1 MQPFDRID
9 DPAKLRRL
17 VQAILILD
25 AELNL
30 PVVLRRIIEEARDL
44 VDAQYGALGVL
55 TEDGRA
61 LDQFLTVGLSHEEER
76 AIGARPTG
84 RGVLGTLIAEDKPLR
99 LANLASS
106 PESFGFPAH
115 HPDMT
120 SFLGVPVR
128 VHGEVYG
135 ILYLT
140 NKKTAPEFSE
150 DDEELVLALA
160 MAAGIAIENARLHGL
175 VRDRALTEDRDRIAR
190 DLHDSVIQRLF
201 AIGLSLQG
209 TARLVER
216 PEAVMRIGEAI
227 DKLDET
233 IRQLRKAIFDI
244 ELTINKEGL
253 HPKVLDLVHELRPVL
268 GLLPQVSFS
277 GPVDTV
283 VSDSLAEEVL
293 AVLREALTNVG
304 KHARAS
310 QVVITIAAG
319 EELRLV
325 VADDGVGMGDAKAAG
340 LGLKNLRQR
349 AERLGG
355 ERRARHVPRGR
366 HPPDLARAAR
376 VPPRRERLP
385 DLKRVVRA
393 CQARPGHT
401 REHRTKLV
409 EITTLAQISQGPL
422 LRRRPIDHRLII
434 EKGKPPVRVGR
445 KATGLVEFAGP
456 PNQQ

>member
-1 MQPFDRID
+1 VQPFDRID

-25 AELNL
+25 GELHL
-30 PVVLRRIIEEARDL
+30 PVVLRRIIEEACDL
-44 VDAQYGALGVL
+44 VDARYGALGVL
-55 TEDGRA
+55 SEDGLA
-61 LDQFLTVGLSHEEER
+61 LDQFVTVGLTSEEEQ
-76 AIGARPTG
+76 AIGPRPTG
-84 RGVLGTLIAEDKPLR
+84 RGVLGTLIADEKPLR
-99 LANLASS
+99 LANIVDS
-106 PESFGFPAH
+106 PDSYGMPEC
-115 HPDMT
+115 HPPMT

-135 ILYLT
+135 NLYLT
-140 NKKTAPEFSE
+140 NKTTAVEFSE

-227 DKLDET
+227 DKLDDT

-253 HPKVLDLVHELRPVL
+253 HPKVLDLVHELRPVM

-283 VSDSLAEEVL
+283 VAGPLAEEVL

-304 KHARAS
+304 KHAHAT
-310 QVVITIAAG
+310 QVFITIAAG

-325 VADDGVGMGDAKAAG
+325 VADDGSGISGGPPTGHG
-340 LGLKNLRQR
+340 LRNIRQR

-355 ERRARHVPRGR
+355 SMELGTSREGGTRLTWHVP
-366 HPPDLARAAR
+366 L
-376 VPPRRERLP
+376 EE
-385 DLKRVVRA
+385 VRA
-393 CQARPGHT
+393 TPA
-401 REHRTKLV
+401 
-409 EITTLAQISQGPL
+409 
-422 LRRRPIDHRLII
+422 
-434 EKGKPPVRVGR
+434 
-445 KATGLVEFAGP
+445 
-456 PNQQ
+456 

>member
-9 DPAKLRRL
+9 DPVRLRRL

-25 AELNL
+25 AELHL
-30 PVVLRRIIEEARDL
+30 PVVLRRIIEEGCDL

-61 LDQFLTVGLSHEEER
+61 LDQFVTVGLSGEEEQ
-76 AIGARPTG
+76 AIGPRPTG
-84 RGVLGTLIAEDKPLR
+84 RGVLGTLIVDDKPLR
-99 LANLASS
+99 LPNTADS
-106 PESFGFPAH
+106 PDSFGTPAH
-115 HPDMT
+115 HPTMT
-120 SFLGVPVR
+120 SFLGVPIR

-135 ILYLT
+135 NLYLT
-140 NKKTAPEFSE
+140 NKKTAAEFSE

-227 DKLDET
+227 DKIDDT

-244 ELTINKEGL
+244 ELTISKEGL
-253 HPKVLDLVHELRPVL
+253 HPKILDLVHELRPVI
-268 GLLPQVSFS
+268 GIHPQLSFS
-277 GPVDTV
+277 GPVDAV
-283 VSDSLAEEVL
+283 VTGMLAEDVL

-310 QVVITIAAG
+310 QVVITVAAG
-319 EELRLV
+319 DEVRLV
-325 VADDGVGMGDAKAAG
+325 VADDGQGMSAGSSAG
-340 LGLKNLRQR
+340 LGLRNMRQR

-355 ERRARHVPRGR
+355 SVEVGTSREGGTRLTWHVPIAVVDQGLPAA
-366 HPPDLARAAR
+366 PP
-376 VPPRRERLP
+376 
-385 DLKRVVRA
+385 
-393 CQARPGHT
+393 
-401 REHRTKLV
+401 
-409 EITTLAQISQGPL
+409 SS
-422 LRRRPIDHRLII
+422 
-434 EKGKPPVRVGR
+434 
-445 KATGLVEFAGP
+445 
-456 PNQQ
+456 

>member
-1 MQPFDRID
+1 VQPFDRID

-17 VQAILILD
+17 VQAILLLD

-30 PVVLRRIIEEARDL
+30 PVVLRRIIQEARDL

-61 LDQFLTVGLSHEEER
+61 LDQFLTVGLSHEEEQ

-106 PESFGFPAH
+106 PESFGFPAL
-115 HPDMT
+115 HPGMT

-140 NKKTAPEFSE
+140 NKTTAGEFSE

-268 GLLPQVSFS
+268 GILPQVSFS
-277 GPVDTV
+277 GPVDIV
-283 VSDSLAEEVL
+283 VGESLAEEVL

-304 KHARAS
+304 KHAHAS
-310 QVVITIAAG
+310 QVVITIAAAD
-319 EELRLV
+319 ELRVV
-325 VADDGVGMGDAKAAG
+325 VADDGQGISDAVSSG
-340 LGLKNLRQR
+340 LGLRNLRQR
-349 AERLGG
+349 ATRLGG
-355 ERRARHVPRGR
+355 SVELGRSREGGTRLTWHVPLS
-366 HPPDLARAAR
+366 P
-376 VPPRRERLP
+376 
-385 DLKRVVRA
+385 
-393 CQARPGHT
+393 
-401 REHRTKLV
+401 V
-409 EITTLAQISQGPL
+409 EAGA
-422 LRRRPIDHRLII
+422 
-434 EKGKPPVRVGR
+434 KPAV
-445 KATGLVEFAGP
+445 
-456 PNQQ
+456 

>member
-1 MQPFDRID
+1 VQPFDRID

-76 AIGARPTG
+76 AIGPRPTG
-84 RGVLGTLIAEDKPLR
+84 RGVLGAPIGQDKPVR
-99 LANLASS
+99 LADIAQSRDSL
-106 PESFGFPAH
+106 GFPPH

-128 VHGEVYG
+128 VHGEAYG

-150 DDEELVLALA
+150 DDEELVDALA
-160 MAAGIAIENARLHGL
+160 MAAGTAIGNARLHGL

-227 DKLDET
+227 EKLDET

-283 VSDSLAEEVL
+283 VTDSLVEEVL

-304 KHARAS
+304 KHAQAT
-310 QVVITIAAG
+310 QVVITIAAAD
-319 EELRLV
+319 ELRLV
-325 VADDGVGMGDAKAAG
+325 VADDGVGLGDGRAAG

-355 ERRARHVPRGR
+355 SVELGRSREGGTRLTWHVP
-366 HPPDLARAAR
+366 LAAVEGGVNRA
-376 VPPRRERLP
+376 
-385 DLKRVVRA
+385 
-393 CQARPGHT
+393 
-401 REHRTKLV
+401 
-409 EITTLAQISQGPL
+409 
-422 LRRRPIDHRLII
+422 
-434 EKGKPPVRVGR
+434 
-445 KATGLVEFAGP
+445 
-456 PNQQ
+456 

>member
-1 MQPFDRID
+1 VQPFDRID
-9 DPAKLRRL
+9 DPVKLRRL

-25 AELNL
+25 AELHL
-30 PVVLRRIIEEARDL
+30 PVVLRRIIEEACDL
-44 VDAQYGALGVL
+44 VDAQFGALGVL

-61 LDQFLTVGLSHEEER
+61 LDQFVTVGLSRDEEQ
-76 AIGARPTG
+76 AIGPRPTG
-84 RGVLGTLIAEDKPLR
+84 RGVLGTLIADDKPLR
-99 LANLASS
+99 LPDIAASPDSYGIPANH
-106 PESFGFPAH
+106 PA
-115 HPDMT
+115 MT

-135 ILYLT
+135 NLYLT
-140 NKKTAPEFSE
+140 NKRSAAEFSD

-160 MAAGIAIENARLHGL
+160 VAAGIAIENARLHGL

-227 DKLDET
+227 DKLDDT

-277 GPVDTV
+277 GQVDTM
-283 VSDSLAEEVL
+283 VSGPMAEEVL
-293 AVLREALTNVG
+293 SVLREALTNVG

-319 EELRLV
+319 DELRVV
-325 VADDGVGMGDAKAAG
+325 VADDGDGMSDASTTG
-340 LGLKNLRQR
+340 LGLKNIRQR

-355 ERRARHVPRGR
+355 NVDLGISREGGTRLTWHVPLE
-366 HPPDLARAAR
+366 PAA
-376 VPPRRERLP
+376 
-385 DLKRVVRA
+385 
-393 CQARPGHT
+393 
-401 REHRTKLV
+401 
-409 EITTLAQISQGPL
+409 
-422 LRRRPIDHRLII
+422 
-434 EKGKPPVRVGR
+434 
-445 KATGLVEFAGP
+445 AT
-456 PNQQ
+456 

>member
-1 MQPFDRID
+1 MDVPPLSWRAVQPFDRID
-9 DPAKLRRL
+9 DPVKLRRL

-25 AELNL
+25 AELHL
-30 PVVLRRIIEEARDL
+30 PVVLRRIIEEACDL
-44 VDAQYGALGVL
+44 VDAQFGALGVL

-61 LDQFLTVGLSHEEER
+61 LDQFVTVGLSHDEEQ
-76 AIGARPTG
+76 AIGPRPTG
-84 RGVLGTLIAEDKPLR
+84 RGVLGTLIADDKPLR
-99 LANLASS
+99 LPDIAASPDSYGIPANH
-106 PESFGFPAH
+106 PA
-115 HPDMT
+115 MT

-135 ILYLT
+135 NLYLT
-140 NKKTAPEFSE
+140 NKRSAAEFSD

-160 MAAGIAIENARLHGL
+160 VAAGIAIENARLHGL

-227 DKLDET
+227 DKLDDT

-277 GPVDTV
+277 GQVDTM
-283 VSDSLAEEVL
+283 VSGPMAEEVL
-293 AVLREALTNVG
+293 SVLREALTNVG

-319 EELRLV
+319 DELRVV
-325 VADDGVGMGDAKAAG
+325 VADDGDGMSDASTTG
-340 LGLKNLRQR
+340 LGLKNIRQR

-355 ERRARHVPRGR
+355 NVDLGISREGGTRLTWHVPLE
-366 HPPDLARAAR
+366 PAA
-376 VPPRRERLP
+376 
-385 DLKRVVRA
+385 
-393 CQARPGHT
+393 
-401 REHRTKLV
+401 
-409 EITTLAQISQGPL
+409 
-422 LRRRPIDHRLII
+422 
-434 EKGKPPVRVGR
+434 
-445 KATGLVEFAGP
+445 AT
-456 PNQQ
+456 

>member
-17 VQAILILD
+17 VQAILVLD

-30 PVVLRRIIEEARDL
+30 PVVLRRIIEGARDL

-55 TEDGRA
+55 TEDRTA
-61 LDQFLTVGLSHEEER
+61 LDQFLTVGLSQDEER
-76 AIGARPTG
+76 AIGPRPTG
-84 RGVLGTLIAEDKPLR
+84 RGVLGALIGADTPVR
-99 LANLASS
+99 LANLAES
-106 PESFGFPAH
+106 PDSFGFPPH
-115 HPDMT
+115 HPGMT

-128 VHGEVYG
+128 VQGEVYG

-140 NKKTAPEFSE
+140 NKRTAPEFSE
-150 DDEELVLALA
+150 DDEELVHALA
-160 MAAGIAIENARLHGL
+160 MAAGVAVENARLHGL
-175 VRDRALTEDRDRIAR
+175 VRDRVLTEDRDRIAR

-227 DKLDET
+227 EKLDET

-277 GPVDTV
+277 GPVDAV
-283 VSDSLAEEVL
+283 VADALVEEVL

-304 KHARAS
+304 KHAHAS
-310 QVVITIAAG
+310 KVVITVAAG
-319 EELRLV
+319 EDLRVV
-325 VADDGVGMGDAKAAG
+325 VADDGAGIEDTHAAG

-355 ERRARHVPRGR
+355 DVELGRSREGGTRLTWHVPLD
-366 HPPDLARAAR
+366 PADL
-376 VPPRRERLP
+376 E
-385 DLKRVVRA
+385 
-393 CQARPGHT
+393 ARP
-401 REHRTKLV
+401 
-409 EITTLAQISQGPL
+409 
-422 LRRRPIDHRLII
+422 
-434 EKGKPPVRVGR
+434 PV
-445 KATGLVEFAGP
+445 
-456 PNQQ
+456 

>member
-1 MQPFDRID
+1 VQPFDRID

-25 AELNL
+25 GELHL
-30 PVVLRRIIEEARDL
+30 PVVLRRIIEEACDL
-44 VDAQYGALGVL
+44 VDARYGALGVL
-55 TEDGRA
+55 SEDGRV
-61 LDQFLTVGLSHEEER
+61 LDQFLTVGLTSEEEQ
-76 AIGARPTG
+76 AIGPRPTG
-84 RGVLGTLIAEDKPLR
+84 RGVLGTLIADEKPLR
-99 LANLASS
+99 LPDTAASPDS
-106 PESFGFPAH
+106 YGIPDAHPE
-115 HPDMT
+115 MT

-135 ILYLT
+135 NLYLT
-140 NKKTAPEFSE
+140 NKTTAAVFSE

-227 DKLDET
+227 DKLDDT

-283 VSDSLAEEVL
+283 VTGPMAEEVL

-304 KHARAS
+304 KHARAT

-325 VADDGVGMGDAKAAG
+325 VADDGNGVGEAPTSGHG
-340 LGLKNLRQR
+340 LRNIRQR

-355 ERRARHVPRGR
+355 GMELGTSREGGTRLTWHVPLEAADDGVAA
-366 HPPDLARAAR
+366 PPA
-376 VPPRRERLP
+376 
-385 DLKRVVRA
+385 
-393 CQARPGHT
+393 
-401 REHRTKLV
+401 
-409 EITTLAQISQGPL
+409 
-422 LRRRPIDHRLII
+422 
-434 EKGKPPVRVGR
+434 
-445 KATGLVEFAGP
+445 
-456 PNQQ
+456 

>member
-1 MQPFDRID
+1 MQPQPFDRID
-9 DPAKLRRL
+9 DPVKLRRL

-44 VDAQYGALGVL
+44 VDAEYGALGVL

-61 LDQFLTVGLSHEEER
+61 LDQFLTVGLSTEAEQ
-76 AIGARPTG
+76 AIGPRPTG
-84 RGVLGTLIAEDKPLR
+84 RGVLGTLIVDDKPLR
-99 LANLASS
+99 LANIADS
-106 PESFGFPAH
+106 PDSFGFPDR
-115 HPDMT
+115 HPKMS

-135 ILYLT
+135 NLYLT
-140 NKKTAPEFSE
+140 NKRRAEEFSE

-160 MAAGIAIENARLHGL
+160 VAAGIAIENARLHSL
-175 VRDRALTEDRDRIAR
+175 VRDHALTEDRDRIAR

-253 HPKVLDLVHELRPVL
+253 HPKVLDLAHELRPVL
-268 GLLPQVSFS
+268 GIHPQVSFS
-277 GPVDTV
+277 GPVDHV
-283 VSDSLAEEVL
+283 VSGQLAEEVL

-304 KHARAS
+304 KHAHAT
-310 QVVITIAAG
+310 QVVVTIAAG
-319 EELRLV
+319 DELRIV
-325 VADDGVGMGDAKAAG
+325 VADDGDGMGEIQPGG

-355 ERRARHVPRGR
+355 SMEIGTSREGGTRLTWHAPIASADEGFG
-366 HPPDLARAAR
+366 LAA
-376 VPPRRERLP
+376 
-385 DLKRVVRA
+385 
-393 CQARPGHT
+393 
-401 REHRTKLV
+401 
-409 EITTLAQISQGPL
+409 
-422 LRRRPIDHRLII
+422 
-434 EKGKPPVRVGR
+434 PV
-445 KATGLVEFAGP
+445 
-456 PNQQ
+456 

>member
-1 MQPFDRID
+1 VAGQDEGIGSPLSWQPVQPFDRID

-25 AELNL
+25 AELYL
-30 PVVLRRIIEEARDL
+30 PVVLRRIVEEACDL
-44 VDAQYGALGVL
+44 VDARYGALGVL
-55 TEDGRA
+55 SEDGRS
-61 LDQFLTVGLSHEEER
+61 LDQFLTVGLTSEEEQ
-76 AIGARPTG
+76 AIGPRPTG
-84 RGVLGTLIAEDKPLR
+84 RGVLGTLIADDKPLR
-99 LANLASS
+99 LSNIAD
-106 PESFGFPAH
+106 
-115 HPDMT
+115 HPDSYGTPELHPPMT

-135 ILYLT
+135 NLYLT
-140 NKKTAPEFSE
+140 NKTTAAEFSE

-227 DKLDET
+227 DKLDDT

-268 GLLPQVSFS
+268 GMLPQVSFS

-283 VSDSLAEEVL
+283 VTGQMAEEVL

-310 QVVITIAAG
+310 QVVITI
-319 EELRLV
+319 
-325 VADDGVGMGDAKAAG
+325 VADDGNGIGETPTSG
-340 LGLKNLRQR
+340 RGLKNIRQR

-355 ERRARHVPRGR
+355 NMELGTSREGGTRLTWHVPLE
-366 HPPDLARAAR
+366 PAEELRAA
-376 VPPRRERLP
+376 P
-385 DLKRVVRA
+385 A
-393 CQARPGHT
+393 
-401 REHRTKLV
+401 
-409 EITTLAQISQGPL
+409 
-422 LRRRPIDHRLII
+422 
-434 EKGKPPVRVGR
+434 
-445 KATGLVEFAGP
+445 
-456 PNQQ
+456 

>member
-1 MQPFDRID
+1 VQPFDRID

-30 PVVLRRIIEEARDL
+30 PVVLRRISREARDL

-76 AIGARPTG
+76 AIGPRPTG

-99 LANLASS
+99 LADLAES
-106 PESFGFPAH
+106 PESFGFPPE
-115 HPDMT
+115 HPAMT

-140 NKKTAPEFSE
+140 NKMTAPEFSE

-160 MAAGIAIENARLHGL
+160 MAAGIAIENARLHGI

-244 ELTINKEGL
+244 ELTISREGL

-268 GLLPQVSFS
+268 GLLPQVSFT

-283 VSDSLAEEVL
+283 VGDPLAEEVL

-325 VADDGVGMGDAKAAG
+325 VADDGVGIRDDKAAG

-355 ERRARHVPRGR
+355 DVELGTSREGGTRLTWHVPLESVEAG
-366 HPPDLARAAR
+366 AAPS
-376 VPPRRERLP
+376 V
-385 DLKRVVRA
+385 
-393 CQARPGHT
+393 
-401 REHRTKLV
+401 
-409 EITTLAQISQGPL
+409 
-422 LRRRPIDHRLII
+422 
-434 EKGKPPVRVGR
+434 
-445 KATGLVEFAGP
+445 
-456 PNQQ
+456 

>member
-9 DPAKLRRL
+9 DPARLRRL

-30 PVVLRRIIEEARDL
+30 PVVLRRISEEARDI

-84 RGVLGTLIAEDKPLR
+84 RGVLGTLIAEDRPLR
-99 LANLASS
+99 LSDIASS
-106 PESFGFPAH
+106 PQSFGFPAD
-115 HPDMT
+115 HPAMT
-120 SFLGVPVR
+120 SFLGVPIR

-140 NKKTAPEFSE
+140 NKKTAPDFSD

-160 MAAGIAIENARLHGL
+160 MAAGIAIENARLHGI

-253 HPKVLDLVHELRPVL
+253 HPKVLDLVHELRPVV
-268 GLLPQVSFS
+268 GLLPRVSFS
-277 GPVDTV
+277 GPVDAV
-283 VSDSLAEEVL
+283 VSDALAEEVL

-325 VADDGVGMGDAKAAG
+325 VADDGIGIGEAKATG

-355 ERRARHVPRGR
+355 SIDLGRSREGGTRLTWHVPLGSVEAGTA
-366 HPPDLARAAR
+366 P
-376 VPPRRERLP
+376 
-385 DLKRVVRA
+385 
-393 CQARPGHT
+393 T
-401 REHRTKLV
+401 R
-409 EITTLAQISQGPL
+409 
-422 LRRRPIDHRLII
+422 
-434 EKGKPPVRVGR
+434 
-445 KATGLVEFAGP
+445 
-456 PNQQ
+456 

>member
-17 VQAILILD
+17 VQAILVLD

-30 PVVLRRIIEEARDL
+30 PVVLRRMIEGARDL

-61 LDQFLTVGLSHEEER
+61 LDQFLTVGLTHEEER
-76 AIGARPTG
+76 VIGARPTG
-84 RGVLGTLIAEDKPLR
+84 RGVLGTLIGQDRPVR
-99 LANLASS
+99 LADLAQS
-106 PESFGFPAH
+106 PESYGFPPE
-115 HPDMT
+115 HPAMK

-140 NKKTAPEFSE
+140 NKTTAPEFSE
-150 DDEELVLALA
+150 DDEELVHALA
-160 MAAGIAIENARLHGL
+160 MAAGIAVENARLHGL

-227 DKLDET
+227 EKLDET

-268 GLLPQVSFS
+268 GLLPQVAFS
-277 GPVDTV
+277 GPVDSV
-283 VSDSLAEEVL
+283 VGDALVEEVL

-304 KHARAS
+304 KHAHAS

-319 EELRLV
+319 DELRLV
-325 VADDGVGMGDAKAAG
+325 VADDGDGIGAGSATG

-355 ERRARHVPRGR
+355 GVELGTSREGGTRLTWHVPI
-366 HPPDLARAAR
+366 ASA
-376 VPPRRERLP
+376 E
-385 DLKRVVRA
+385 
-393 CQARPGHT
+393 
-401 REHRTKLV
+401 
-409 EITTLAQISQGPL
+409 
-422 LRRRPIDHRLII
+422 
-434 EKGKPPVRVGR
+434 
-445 KATGLVEFAGP
+445 AGGTSSR
-456 PNQQ
+456 

>member
-1 MQPFDRID
+1 MHAPPLWWRPVQPFDRID
-9 DPAKLRRL
+9 DPVKLRRL

-25 AELNL
+25 GELHL
-30 PVVLRRIIEEARDL
+30 PVVLRRIIEEACDL

-61 LDQFLTVGLSHEEER
+61 LDQFLTVGLSSEDEQ
-76 AIGARPTG
+76 AIGPRPTG
-84 RGVLGTLIAEDKPLR
+84 RGVLGTLIADEKPLR
-99 LANLASS
+99 LPDTAASPDSYGIPANH
-106 PESFGFPAH
+106 PA
-115 HPDMT
+115 MT

-135 ILYLT
+135 NLYLT
-140 NKKTAPEFSE
+140 NKKNAAEFSE

-227 DKLDET
+227 DKLDDT

-277 GPVDTV
+277 GPVDTMV
-283 VSDSLAEEVL
+283 TGHLAEEVL
-293 AVLREALTNVG
+293 AILREALTNVG
-304 KHARAS
+304 KHAQAS

-319 EELRLV
+319 DELRVV
-325 VADDGVGMGDAKAAG
+325 VADDGHGMGEGSPTG
-340 LGLKNLRQR
+340 LGLRNIRQR

-355 ERRARHVPRGR
+355 NVDLGTSREGGTRLTWHVPLE
-366 HPPDLARAAR
+366 PVAA
-376 VPPRRERLP
+376 
-385 DLKRVVRA
+385 
-393 CQARPGHT
+393 T
-401 REHRTKLV
+401 
-409 EITTLAQISQGPL
+409 
-422 LRRRPIDHRLII
+422 
-434 EKGKPPVRVGR
+434 
-445 KATGLVEFAGP
+445 
-456 PNQQ
+456 

>member
-1 MQPFDRID
+1 VQPFDHID
-9 DPAKLRRL
+9 DPVRLRRL

-25 AELNL
+25 GELHL
-30 PVVLRRIIEEARDL
+30 PVVLRRIIEESCDL
-44 VDAQYGALGVL
+44 VDARYGALGVL

-61 LDQFLTVGLSHEEER
+61 LDQFVTVGLTNEEEQ

-84 RGVLGTLIAEDKPLR
+84 RGVLGTLIADDKPLR
-99 LANLASS
+99 LANTDDSADSI
-106 PESFGFPAH
+106 GTPAH
-115 HPDMT
+115 HPTVT
-120 SFLGVPVR
+120 SFLGVPIR

-135 ILYLT
+135 NLYLT
-140 NKKTAPEFSE
+140 NKKTADEFSE
-150 DDEELVLALA
+150 DDEELVIALS

-227 DKLDET
+227 DKIDDT

-268 GLLPQVSFS
+268 GIHPQVSFS
-277 GPVDTV
+277 GPVDV
-283 VSDSLAEEVL
+283 VVTGPLAEEVL

-310 QVVITIAAG
+310 QVVITVAAG

-325 VADDGVGMGDAKAAG
+325 VADDGQGMSGPPSAG
-340 LGLKNLRQR
+340 LGLRNMRQR

-355 ERRARHVPRGR
+355 AVELGTSREGGTRLTWHVPLG
-366 HPPDLARAAR
+366 
-376 VPPRRERLP
+376 VPE
-385 DLKRVVRA
+385 A
-393 CQARPGHT
+393 GFGAG
-401 REHRTKLV
+401 
-409 EITTLAQISQGPL
+409 
-422 LRRRPIDHRLII
+422 
-434 EKGKPPVRVGR
+434 
-445 KATGLVEFAGP
+445 ATAS
-456 PNQQ
+456 

>member
-1 MQPFDRID
+1 MISSTP
-9 DPAKLRRL
+9 
-17 VQAILILD
+17 
-25 AELNL
+25 E
-30 PVVLRRIIEEARDL
+30 
-44 VDAQYGALGVL
+44 YGALGVL

-61 LDQFLTVGLSHEEER
+61 LDQFVTVGLSDEEEQ

-84 RGVLGTLIAEDKPLR
+84 RGVLGTLIADDKPLR
-99 LANLASS
+99 LANTADS
-106 PESFGFPAH
+106 PDSIGTPAH
-115 HPDMT
+115 HPTMT
-120 SFLGVPVR
+120 SFLGVPIR

-135 ILYLT
+135 NLYLT
-140 NKKTAPEFSE
+140 NKKTAAEFSE
-150 DDEELVLALA
+150 DDEELVIALS

-227 DKLDET
+227 DKIDET

-268 GLLPQVSFS
+268 GIHPQVSFS
-277 GPVDTV
+277 GPVDV
-283 VSDSLAEEVL
+283 VVTGPLAEEVL

-310 QVVITIAAG
+310 QVVIMVAAG

-325 VADDGVGMGDAKAAG
+325 VADDGQGMSGPAVGGTRPQEHAPA
-340 LGLKNLRQR
+340 RR
-349 AERLGG
+349 APRGR
-355 ERRARHVPRGR
+355 RRARHLPGGR
-366 HPPDLARAAR
+366 HAPHVARAAR
-376 VPPRRERLP
+376 RGRSRL
-385 DLKRVVRA
+385 RGGRHRFVRA
-393 CQARPGHT
+393 RSG
-401 REHRTKLV
+401 R
-409 EITTLAQISQGPL
+409 ISGG
-422 LRRRPIDHRLII
+422 D
-434 EKGKPPVRVGR
+434 RVAVAPR
-445 KATGLVEFAGP
+445 ATGLPVPPGIHHDGRGLRPAPPRALSGRAGRAP
-456 PNQQ
+456 KRRSVGPTTGSANSRS

>member
-1 MQPFDRID
+1 VQPFDRIN

-17 VQAILILD
+17 VQAILVLD

-30 PVVLRRIIEEARDL
+30 PVVLRRVIEGARDL

-55 TEDGRA
+55 SEDGRS
-61 LDQFLTVGLSHEEER
+61 LDQFLTVGLTHDEER

-84 RGVLGTLIAEDKPLR
+84 RGLLGTLIGRDRAVR
-99 LANLASS
+99 LADLGQS
-106 PESFGFPAH
+106 PDSFGFPPH
-115 HPDMT
+115 HPLMT
-120 SFLGVPVR
+120 SFLGLPLR
-128 VHGEVYG
+128 VHGEVFG
-135 ILYLT
+135 ILFLT
-140 NKKTAPEFSE
+140 NKTTAPEFSE
-150 DDEELVLALA
+150 DDEELVHALA
-160 MAAGIAIENARLHGL
+160 MAASIAIENARLHGL

-227 DKLDET
+227 EKLDET

-277 GPVDTV
+277 GPVDAV
-283 VSDSLAEEVL
+283 VGESLVEEVL

-304 KHARAS
+304 KHAHAS

-325 VADDGVGMGDAKAAG
+325 VADDGDGISGVPAAG
-340 LGLKNLRQR
+340 LGLKNLRHR

-355 ERRARHVPRGR
+355 DVELGTSREGGTRLTWHVPLDQG
-366 HPPDLARAAR
+366 D
-376 VPPRRERLP
+376 
-385 DLKRVVRA
+385 
-393 CQARPGHT
+393 QGARPG
-401 REHRTKLV
+401 
-409 EITTLAQISQGPL
+409 S
-422 LRRRPIDHRLII
+422 
-434 EKGKPPVRVGR
+434 
-445 KATGLVEFAGP
+445 
-456 PNQQ
+456 

>member
-1 MQPFDRID
+1 VQPFDRID

-30 PVVLRRIIEEARDL
+30 PVVLRRIIEEARLL

-84 RGVLGTLIAEDKPLR
+84 RGVLGTLIGDDKPLR
-99 LANLASS
+99 LANLALS
-106 PESFGFPAH
+106 PESFGFPPH

-140 NKKTAPEFSE
+140 NKRTAPEFSE
-150 DDEELVLALA
+150 DDEELVHALA

-227 DKLDET
+227 EKLDET

-283 VSDSLAEEVL
+283 VGDSLVEEVL

-304 KHARAS
+304 KHAHAS
-310 QVVITIAAG
+310 QVVITVAAG

-325 VADDGVGMGDAKAAG
+325 VADDGDGMGDANAAG

-355 ERRARHVPRGR
+355 NVELGRSREGGTRLTWHVP
-366 HPPDLARAAR
+366 LAS
-376 VPPRRERLP
+376 
-385 DLKRVVRA
+385 D
-393 CQARPGHT
+393 
-401 REHRTKLV
+401 
-409 EITTLAQISQGPL
+409 
-422 LRRRPIDHRLII
+422 
-434 EKGKPPVRVGR
+434 
-445 KATGLVEFAGP
+445 AGVAP
-456 PNQQ
+456 SV

>member
-1 MQPFDRID
+1 VQPFDRID

-30 PVVLRRIIEEARDL
+30 PVVLRRISEEARDL
-44 VDAQYGALGVL
+44 VDAQFGALGVL

-61 LDQFLTVGLSHEEER
+61 LEQFLTVGLSQEEER

-99 LANLASS
+99 LADLARS
-106 PESFGFPAH
+106 PESFGFPPH
-115 HPDMT
+115 HPPMT

-140 NKKTAPEFSE
+140 NKKTASEFSE
-150 DDEELVLALA
+150 DDEELVNALA
-160 MAAGIAIENARLHGL
+160 MAAGIAIENARLHGI

-277 GPVDTV
+277 GPVDTA
-283 VSDSLAEEVL
+283 VSDSLTEEVL

-325 VADDGVGMGDAKAAG
+325 VADDGVGIGDAKSAG

-355 ERRARHVPRGR
+355 SVELGTSREGGTRVTWHVPLG
-366 HPPDLARAAR
+366 P
-376 VPPRRERLP
+376 
-385 DLKRVVRA
+385 
-393 CQARPGHT
+393 
-401 REHRTKLV
+401 V
-409 EITTLAQISQGPL
+409 EG
-422 LRRRPIDHRLII
+422 D
-434 EKGKPPVRVGR
+434 
-445 KATGLVEFAGP
+445 ATIV
-456 PNQQ
+456 

>member
-1 MQPFDRID
+1 VQPFDRID

-30 PVVLRRIIEEARDL
+30 PVVLRRISHEARDL
-44 VDAQYGALGVL
+44 VDARYGALGVL

-76 AIGARPTG
+76 AIGPRPTG

-99 LANLASS
+99 LADLARS
-106 PESFGFPAH
+106 PESFGFPPG
-115 HPDMT
+115 HPAMT

-140 NKKTAPEFSE
+140 NKTTAPEFSE

-160 MAAGIAIENARLHGL
+160 MAAGIAIENARLHGI

-244 ELTINKEGL
+244 ELTISREGL

-283 VSDSLAEEVL
+283 VSDPLAEEVL

-310 QVVITIAAG
+310 KVVITIAAG

-325 VADDGVGMGDAKAAG
+325 VADDGVGIGDAKAAG

-349 AERLGG
+349 AERQGGDVELGTSREG
-355 ERRARHVPRGR
+355 GTRLTWHVPLETVEAG
-366 HPPDLARAAR
+366 AA
-376 VPPRRERLP
+376 PT
-385 DLKRVVRA
+385 D
-393 CQARPGHT
+393 
-401 REHRTKLV
+401 
-409 EITTLAQISQGPL
+409 
-422 LRRRPIDHRLII
+422 
-434 EKGKPPVRVGR
+434 
-445 KATGLVEFAGP
+445 
-456 PNQQ
+456 

>member
-1 MQPFDRID
+1 VQPLDRID
-9 DPAKLRRL
+9 DPVRLRGL

-25 AELNL
+25 AELHL
-30 PVVLRRIIEEARDL
+30 PVVLRRIIEEGCAL

-55 TEDGRA
+55 SEDGRA
-61 LDQFLTVGLSHEEER
+61 LDQFVTVGLSSEEEQ
-76 AIGARPTG
+76 AIGPRPTG
-84 RGVLGTLIAEDKPLR
+84 RGVLGTLIADDKPLR
-99 LANLASS
+99 LPNTADS
-106 PESFGFPAH
+106 PDSYGTPEH
-115 HPDMT
+115 HPTVT
-120 SFLGVPVR
+120 SFLGVPIR

-135 ILYLT
+135 NLYLT
-140 NKKTAPEFSE
+140 NKKTASEFSE

-160 MAAGIAIENARLHGL
+160 VAAGIAIENARLHGL

-227 DKLDET
+227 DKIDDT

-253 HPKVLDLVHELRPVL
+253 HPKILDLVHELRPVL
-268 GLLPQVSFS
+268 GIHPQLSFS

-283 VSDSLAEEVL
+283 VTGMLAEEVL

-310 QVVITIAAG
+310 QVVITVAVG
-319 EELRLV
+319 DEVRLV
-325 VADDGVGMGDAKAAG
+325 VADDGQGMSAGSSAG
-340 LGLKNLRQR
+340 LGLRNMRQR

-355 ERRARHVPRGR
+355 KVELGTSREGGTRLTWHVPIGAAEGLAA
-366 HPPDLARAAR
+366 PPA
-376 VPPRRERLP
+376 
-385 DLKRVVRA
+385 
-393 CQARPGHT
+393 
-401 REHRTKLV
+401 
-409 EITTLAQISQGPL
+409 SS
-422 LRRRPIDHRLII
+422 
-434 EKGKPPVRVGR
+434 
-445 KATGLVEFAGP
+445 
-456 PNQQ
+456 

>member
-1 MQPFDRID
+1 MDAPPLSWRAVQPFDRID
-9 DPAKLRRL
+9 DPVKLRRL

-25 AELNL
+25 AELHL
-30 PVVLRRIIEEARDL
+30 PVVLRRIIEEACDL

-61 LDQFLTVGLSHEEER
+61 LDQFVTVGLSREAEQ
-76 AIGARPTG
+76 AIGPRPTG
-84 RGVLGTLIAEDKPLR
+84 RGVLGTLIADDKPLR
-99 LANLASS
+99 LPDIAAS
-106 PESFGFPAH
+106 PDSFGIPAN
-115 HPDMT
+115 HPAMT

-135 ILYLT
+135 NLYLT
-140 NKKTAPEFSE
+140 NKKNAPAFSD

-160 MAAGIAIENARLHGL
+160 VAAGIAIENARLHGL

-227 DKLDET
+227 DKLDDT

-277 GPVDTV
+277 GQVDTV
-283 VSDSLAEEVL
+283 VTGPMAEEVL
-293 AVLREALTNVG
+293 SVLREALTNVG

-319 EELRLV
+319 DELRVV
-325 VADDGVGMGDAKAAG
+325 VADDGHGMGEAPTPG
-340 LGLKNLRQR
+340 LGLKNIRQR

-355 ERRARHVPRGR
+355 DVELGVSREGGTRLTWHVP
-366 HPPDLARAAR
+366 L
-376 VPPRRERLP
+376 E
-385 DLKRVVRA
+385 
-393 CQARPGHT
+393 
-401 REHRTKLV
+401 
-409 EITTLAQISQGPL
+409 
-422 LRRRPIDHRLII
+422 
-434 EKGKPPVRVGR
+434 PV
-445 KATGLVEFAGP
+445 AGT
-456 PNQQ
+456 

>member
-1 MQPFDRID
+1 VQPFDRID

-17 VQAILILD
+17 VQAILIMD

-30 PVVLRRIIEEARDL
+30 PVVLRRIIQESRDL
-44 VDAQYGALGVL
+44 VDARYGALGVL

-61 LDQFLTVGLSHEEER
+61 LDQFMTVGLSHEEER
-76 AIGARPTG
+76 AIGPRPTG

-99 LANLASS
+99 LADISDS
-106 PESFGFPAH
+106 PESYGFPAH
-115 HPDMT
+115 HPPMT

-135 ILYLT
+135 VLYLT
-140 NKKTAPEFSE
+140 DKMSSPEFSE

-216 PEAVMRIGEAI
+216 PEAVLRIGEAI

-268 GLLPQVSFS
+268 GLLPQCSFS
-277 GPVDTV
+277 GPVDSV
-283 VSDSLAEEVL
+283 VSDALTEEVL

-325 VADDGVGMGDAKAAG
+325 VADDGVGMGDAGEAG
-340 LGLKNLRQR
+340 LGLKNLRHR

-355 ERRARHVPRGR
+355 GVELGTSREGGTRLTWHVPLDPLEADSG
-366 HPPDLARAAR
+366 PAA
-376 VPPRRERLP
+376 
-385 DLKRVVRA
+385 
-393 CQARPGHT
+393 
-401 REHRTKLV
+401 
-409 EITTLAQISQGPL
+409 
-422 LRRRPIDHRLII
+422 
-434 EKGKPPVRVGR
+434 
-445 KATGLVEFAGP
+445 
-456 PNQQ
+456 

>member
-1 MQPFDRID
+1 MPDAWTGRTLRGKGAASILSPVQPFDRID

-25 AELNL
+25 GELHL
-30 PVVLRRIIEEARDL
+30 PVVLRRIIEEACDL
-44 VDAQYGALGVL
+44 VDARYGALGVL
-55 TEDGRA
+55 SEDGLA
-61 LDQFLTVGLSHEEER
+61 LDQFVTVGLTSEEEQ
-76 AIGARPTG
+76 AIGPRPTG
-84 RGVLGTLIAEDKPLR
+84 RGVLGTLIADEKPLR
-99 LANLASS
+99 LANIVDS
-106 PESFGFPAH
+106 PDSYGMPEC
-115 HPDMT
+115 HPPMT

-135 ILYLT
+135 NLYLT
-140 NKKTAPEFSE
+140 NKTTAVEFSE

-227 DKLDET
+227 DKLDDT

-253 HPKVLDLVHELRPVL
+253 HPKVLDLVHELRPVM

-283 VSDSLAEEVL
+283 VAGPLAEEVL

-304 KHARAS
+304 KHAHAT
-310 QVVITIAAG
+310 QVFITIAAG

-325 VADDGVGMGDAKAAG
+325 VADDGSGISGGPPTGHG
-340 LGLKNLRQR
+340 LRNIRQR

-355 ERRARHVPRGR
+355 SMELGTSREGGTRLTWHVP
-366 HPPDLARAAR
+366 L
-376 VPPRRERLP
+376 EE
-385 DLKRVVRA
+385 VRA
-393 CQARPGHT
+393 TPA
-401 REHRTKLV
+401 
-409 EITTLAQISQGPL
+409 
-422 LRRRPIDHRLII
+422 
-434 EKGKPPVRVGR
+434 
-445 KATGLVEFAGP
+445 
-456 PNQQ
+456 